1 MNTFTHTLSI
11 DLETF
16 SDVDLAKSGVYPYS
30 ESAEFRILLF
40 AYAFNDEPVRII
52 DIASGESLPTDVLQA
67 LTDPAILKTAF
78 NAQFERICLSRF
90 LYGAAGSRFLDPSQW
105 ECTMVH
111 AAMLGLPFSLDAVA
125 KVLGTGEQ
133 KDKRGEDLIKYFS
146 VPCKPTK
153 SNGGRVR
160 NMPSDAPDKWELF
173 KAYCKQDVATERDI
187 RNRLSM
193 FPIPE
198 REQEFYIIDQQI
210 NDRGVLI
217 DLPMVEQAIK
227 CDLLHSEILTHRAYE
242 LTSLENPNSVSQLK
256 MWLEE
261 RGLSMDTLGKKEVA
275 AQIKAMEKNCCDA
288 ELLEMLKL
296 RLQMAKSSVK
306 KYQAAERAVCADSR
320 ARGLFRFYGANHTGR
335 WCLAEGSRVL
345 VKDQRGRV
353 FEKRIENVLL
363 TDRVY
368 DGDSWVTHE
377 GVVFSGDKDVITWDG
392 ITATPEH
399 MVFIDS
405 STKIP
410 LGEAAEKQIPLW
422 RGSDNEFM
430 LPTHDYLDYKEQMES
445 NMRTYDIINAGPKNR
460 FMANGRIVSNSGR
473 SVQLQNLP
481 SGHLSTLD
489 EARTLLKLG
498 SFDALEYIYGN
509 TPDVLSQLIRTMI
522 IPKPGCEFVVAD
534 FSAIEARVLSWLAGE
549 QWRLDSFRAGA
560 DIYCASASQMFGV
573 PVVKNGVNGHL
584 RQKGKVAELA
594 CIAEGQL
601 VLTDHGLV
609 PIQNVT
615 KDMLLWDGAEWVY
628 HNGVIYKGE
637 RETISYRGLT
647 ATPDH
652 LVLDGSHFVP
662 FGHFAAM
669 CLGVDLPSILE
680 RSVIR
685 PVYDIMNA
693 GSRHQFI
700 AGGLIVHN
708 CGFGGA
714 AGALIAMGAL
724 DMGLKEAELPD
735 LINNWRSSN
744 PRIVQ
749 FWWDVD
755 KAATKTVKDGSVNRV
770 GRITFERYAGELFIT
785 LPSGRKLAYA
795 SPRLE
800 PNRFGR
806 MGITYMGIGTNNKW
820 QRLETYGAVC
830 VENIVQGSARDLLAE
845 AMLRVSK
852 AGLDIILHCHDE
864 LCVEV
869 PIGSVTV
876 EQLCKLM
883 SENPPWADGLPL
895 SAAGFS
901 CPYYQKD

>member
-11 DLETF
+11 DLETY
-16 SDVDLAKSGVYPYS
+16 SDVDLTKSGVYPYS
-30 ESAEFRILLF
+30 ESATFRILLF
-40 AYAFNDEPVRII
+40 AYSFDDEPVRII
-52 DIASGESLPTDVLQA
+52 DIATGESLPTDVLQA
-67 LTDPAILKTAF
+67 ITDPAILKTAF
-78 NAQFERICLSRF
+78 NAQFERICLSRY
-90 LYGAAGSRFLDPSQW
+90 LYGAARSRFLDPSQW

-133 KDKRGEDLIKYFS
+133 KDKQGEDLIKYFS
-146 VPCKPTK
+146 MPCKPTK

-160 NMPSDAPDKWELF
+160 NMPSDATDKWELY

-198 REQEFYIIDQQI
+198 REQEFYILDQQI

-217 DLPMVEQAIK
+217 DLPMVEQAIQ

-242 LTSLENPNSVSQLK
+242 LTSLNNPNSVSQLK

-306 KYQAAERAVCADSR
+306 KYQAAERAICADSR

-353 FEKRIENVLL
+353 YEKRIENVLL
-363 TDRVY
+363 TDRVF

-392 ITATPEH
+392 MTATPEH

-410 LGEAAEKQIPLW
+410 LGEAAEKQISLW
-422 RGSDNEFM
+422 RGSDIEFM
-430 LPTHDYLDYKEQMES
+430 LPTHDYAGYTSLDNKEQMGS

-481 SGHLSTLD
+481 TNHLSTLD
-489 EARTLLKLG
+489 EARTLLKFG

-594 CIAEGQL
+594 C
-601 VLTDHGLV
+601 
-609 PIQNVT
+609 
-615 KDMLLWDGAEWVY
+615 
-628 HNGVIYKGE
+628 
-637 RETISYRGLT
+637 
-647 ATPDH
+647 
-652 LVLDGSHFVP
+652 
-662 FGHFAAM
+662 
-669 CLGVDLPSILE
+669 
-680 RSVIR
+680 
-685 PVYDIMNA
+685 
-693 GSRHQFI
+693 
-700 AGGLIVHN
+700 
-708 CGFGGA
+708 GFGGA
-714 AGALIAMGAL
+714 SGALIAMGAL

-770 GRITFERYAGELFIT
+770 GRITFERYAGVLFIT

-820 QRLETYGAVC
+820 QRLETYGSTC